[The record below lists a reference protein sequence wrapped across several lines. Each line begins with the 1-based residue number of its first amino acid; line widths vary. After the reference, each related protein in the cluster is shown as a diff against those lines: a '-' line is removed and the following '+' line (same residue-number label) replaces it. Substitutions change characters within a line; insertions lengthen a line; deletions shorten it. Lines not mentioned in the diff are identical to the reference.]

1 MRLSFVIGCIV
12 LSACASQ
19 VGAAPFDANLAG
31 TWKGP
36 ASLVPSE
43 GEEVSYAHQLT
54 IGVSGNTARLSNIC
68 PTRTEL
74 EHAGLFNMQP
84 ASLGSGS
91 EAGAS
96 ALSAEGS
103 GVAASWSGSL
113 SCPQIAVH
121 ECLFLIVTFT
131 NAAVILIGP
140 DRLGLVMAGT
150 EAGCKAF
157 HSFMFTFVGT
167 K

>member
-1 MRLSFVIGCIV
+1 MRLSVVLGCMI

-36 ASLVPSE
+36 ATLVPSE

-54 IGVSGNTARLSNIC
+54 IGVSANTARLADIC
-68 PTRTEL
+68 PMRAEL

-91 EAGAS
+91 AS

-103 GVAASWSGSL
+103 GLAASWSGSL

-121 ECLFLIVTFT
+121 ECQVLTVTFT
-131 NAAVILIGP
+131 DATVFLIGP
-140 DRLGLVMAGT
+140 NRLGVVMAGT

-157 HSFMFTFVGT
+157 HTFIFTFIGT